1 MRFFPFARSVFFVL
15 TATAALASSGCP
27 ELNRQ
32 PDRSSP
38 SLFSVDDPAWRN
50 TRSNALAERSAH
62 QPDGVVGATQWM
74 LQEEGGLP
82 DQSRR
87 AH

>member
-1 MRFFPFARSVFFVL
+1 ML
-15 TATAALASSGCP
+15 TAVLALTNSGCP

-32 PDRSSP
+32 PDRSST

-50 TRSNALAERSAH
+50 ARSGAVVLDTADRSS
-62 QPDGVVGATQWM
+62 GVASATQWM
-74 LQEEGGLP
+74 VQEEGGLP

>member
-1 MRFFPFARSVFFVL
+1 MRSFPFAQSVFFLL
-15 TATAALASSGCP
+15 TAAAALASSGCP

-50 TRSNALAERSAH
+50 ARPKAAAKSPADDPAT
-62 QPDGVVGATQWM
+62 VVGATQWM
-74 LQEEGGLP
+74 VQEEGGLP

>member
-1 MRFFPFARSVFFVL
+1 MRSLQPGRSALLAL
-15 TATAALASSGCP
+15 TAAAALASSGCP

-50 TRSNALAERSAH
+50 ARVATGQTTVPESATATRSVE
-62 QPDGVVGATQWM
+62 
-74 LQEEGGLP
+74 
-82 DQSRR
+82 
-87 AH
+87 

>member
-1 MRFFPFARSVFFVL
+1 MRSHRPGRFLLLAVGLGSV
-15 TATAALASSGCP
+15 LACAGCP

-32 PDRSSP
+32 PDRSVGP
-38 SLFSVDDPAWRN
+38 LFSVDDPAGRE
-50 TRSNALAERSAH
+50 TATTPAR
-62 QPDGVVGATQWM
+62 DGGPGLGLPQLDVSQ
-74 LQEEGGLP
+74 EGGLP